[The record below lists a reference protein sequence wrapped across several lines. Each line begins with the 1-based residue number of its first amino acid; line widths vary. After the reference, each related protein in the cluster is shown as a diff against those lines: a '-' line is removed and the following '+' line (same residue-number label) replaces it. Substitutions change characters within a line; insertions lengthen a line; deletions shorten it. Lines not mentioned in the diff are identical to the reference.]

1 MALVNSKSKFKPRS
15 FRAQTLNHQATMPLC
30 VWQIFVHILIVKV
43 KNHSTKK
50 KKKKPLLTSCLA
62 YIACSSYFYSLI
74 LHRENVTNLE
84 LPQTYITAMSCPL
97 DKSQTVF
104 LLAWP
109 CFSSQNRSPP
119 SDLLVFSYWVL
130 HWT

>member
-50 KKKKPLLTSCLA
+50 KKKKNPLNIMPGIYSPQQLFLFSHLA
-62 YIACSSYFYSLI
+62 Q
-74 LHRENVTNLE
+74 RECN
-84 LPQTYITAMSCPL
+84 
-97 DKSQTVF
+97 
-104 LLAWP
+104 
-109 CFSSQNRSPP
+109 
-119 SDLLVFSYWVL
+119 
-130 HWT
+130 